1 MGLNF
6 RDIIGQSPLVEN
18 LQRSIRL
25 GRVVHAYLIS
35 GPKGAGKKMLAHIF
49 ARALLCRHS
58 GDRPCDAC
66 PSCIKYNTGNHPDVI
81 TVKAEKSSIVV
92 DQIRDLQKDMYV
104 KPYEGGRKIYLIEEV
119 HTMTPQAQNCLLK
132 TLEEPPAYGVIFLLA
147 DQLEGLLPTIL
158 SRCQILRLKKVSRER
173 IAALLEERYG
183 LSPEQ
188 AHLIAAL
195 SDGRVGRALELAV
208 DQDYMELRREVLGRL
223 EALAEADIMAVFN
236 LVPFFTEHRDQQSLK
251 LEILEWWF
259 RDVYIWKEMGDESL
273 IVNQDAK
280 ELLEKQAEL
289 FTSST
294 VQDIIKRIEES
305 KKQLGSSVNAQF
317 IMENLLLSIMEGKQ
331 TCLS

>member
-1 MGLNF
+1 MNF